1 METIDNYLK
10 AINLTPEDAS
20 AYNNLGVAYSNQN
33 NYEEAISSY
42 KKAIELNSEYA
53 SAYYNLGVAYSNQK
67 NYEEA
72 ISSYKKAIEFNPEY
86 ASAYNNLGNAY
97 SNQNNYEEAISSYK
111 KAIEL
116 NSEDASAYNNL
127 GVAYRERSNHEK
139 AIPAFLN
146 SIKSNQNQ
154 KTALNN
160 IIELLKKENIYKEN
174 IYIVDK
180 FLEQETNLIDKIR
193 ILVSIFKH
201 SRLQRKNISLY
212 HYTRLSTI
220 QDLLTPNNKDKDKD
234 KNINLRLYNTEYMND
249 PEEGAFF
256 SNYLDFDNKE
266 IMDKEISKSF
276 IISLTENKDSI
287 PNWSTYGDDHKGVS
301 IGINVN
307 IENSSSTIDET
318 VTIGENNVFVEEAKL
333 YKVFYYDEN
342 KKDEDKLEYILIQ
355 KMKEYLD
362 VDREKDLL
370 KEILYEFSKIKYLVK
385 DNDYSYEKEYRIIEH
400 VENYRNA
407 KHDESSPKLFLEFT
421 KFDITKIIFGT
432 KSYKY
437 YEYRPFILKYMND
450 INKDFGIQDL
460 EISKIKIR

>member
-86 ASAYNNLGNAY
+86 ASAYNNLG
-97 SNQNNYEEAISSYK
+97 
-111 KAIEL
+111 
-116 NSEDASAYNNL
+116 
-127 GVAYRERSNHEK
+127 VAYRERSNHEK

-160 IIELLKKENIYKEN
+160 IIELLKKENIN
-174 IYIVDK
+174 RVDE

-266 IMDKEISKSF
+266 IKDKEISKSF

-362 VDREKDLL
+362 VNREKNLL

>member
-20 AYNNLGVAYSNQN
+20 AYY
-33 NYEEAISSY
+33 
-42 KKAIELNSEYA
+42 
-53 SAYYNLGVAYSNQK
+53 
-67 NYEEA
+67 
-72 ISSYKKAIEFNPEY
+72 
-86 ASAYNNLGNAY
+86 
-97 SNQNNYEEAISSYK
+97 
-111 KAIEL
+111 
-116 NSEDASAYNNL
+116 NL

-160 IIELLKKENIYKEN
+160 IIELLKKEN